1 MTGFLTQE
9 NQKMSYVDS
18 VWSLTLAKKWEIWLP
33 ETVCSDFR
41 NGIVSRIN
49 TNTLAQEGQK
59 SISLESV
66 V

>member
-1 MTGFLTQE
+1 
-9 NQKMSYVDS
+9 MSYFDS
-18 VWSLTLAKKWEIWLP
+18 VWSVILAKKWEVWLP
-33 ETVCSDFR
+33 ETVCSDVR
-41 NGIVSRIN
+41 NGIVSGIN